1 MTDNDDPTLQLPP
14 KSVSLSVAKANLD
27 VSKVFLTYIN
37 SGGNRFKTAAACS
50 LPVDLVDDLARDEGW
65 AEKLGQR
72 NSLAKDESKSSEE
85 INREIL
91 RLQAASQA
99 ARLKDEIDAVLLHLA
114 NLPPEEKL
122 KYLFVQKP
130 GGVKAPTGSFYV
142 ELAKAMET
150 CHQAIYRAM
159 GDQLAKRPD
168 APDEEALIKEQG
180 VTIAAS
186 ISKLATL
193 TITPNP
199 KK

>member
-1 MTDNDDPTLQLPP
+1 MTDHDDITLQLPP

-37 SGGNRFKTAAACS
+37 SGGNRFKTAAACA

-72 NSLAKDESKSSEE
+72 NSLAKDESKSSDE

-91 RLQAASQA
+91 RLQAAAQA

-150 CHQAIYRAM
+150 CHQSIYRAM

-168 APDEEALIKEQG
+168 APDEEAFIREQG

-199 KK
+199 KR